1 MFKFKQFVV
10 KCKYITIFCA
20 KSTIGG
26 FLHDKIQEEM
36 KVLKF
41 GGTSVG
47 TPESIKEVAKIVANI
62 KGDKIVVLSAMSQT
76 TNVLHKITDF
86 IATSQFEEAT
96 ATINA
101 LWSRYKTVIEGLYD
115 NESLKKQAGA
125 LIDERFEFIKSYAHE
140 GSLAVIEGI
149 EKIIVAQGEILS
161 TNMFALY
168 LEEIKES
175 AQLLS
180 AFDFMRIDE
189 AGEPDVAFIT
199 ENLGAIV
206 TANPQ
211 NNIFVTQGYIC
222 LNHEG
227 DIDNLKRGGSDYSA
241 SLIGAAITAEEIQ
254 IWTDIDG
261 MHNNDP
267 RHVENTFSLK
277 EISFDEAAELAYF
290 GAKILHP
297 QSVIPAKEKNV
308 PVLLKDTFNPNSAGT
323 IIRNCDVPNGVRAIA
338 AKDGITAIKIKSYR
352 MLMAYGFLNK
362 IFSVFEKY
370 NTSIDMVTTSEVA
383 VSLTIDNDA
392 KIQEIV
398 QELEGIG
405 SVQVDTDLTIVCLA
419 GNFSQK
425 QSGASTEVFK
435 SMSDIPIR
443 MISYGGSD
451 YNVSLLIKS
460 EDKIRTLRALNDGV
474 FPVKA

>member
-1 MFKFKQFVV
+1 
-10 KCKYITIFCA
+10 
-20 KSTIGG
+20 
-26 FLHDKIQEEM
+26 M

-62 KGDKIVVLSAMSQT
+62 EGDKIVVLSAMSQT
-76 TNVLHKITDF
+76 TNILHKITDA
-86 IATSQFEEAT
+86 IAASQFDEAKST
-96 ATINA
+96 VDA
-101 LWSRYKTVIEGLYD
+101 LWSKYKTVVSELYQ
-115 NESLKKQAGA
+115 NESLKKQVGA
-125 LIDERFEFIKSYAHE
+125 LIDERFDFIKSYAHE
-140 GSLAVIEGI
+140 GSLDVMEGV

-168 LEEIKES
+168 LDEMNENTR
-175 AQLLS
+175 LLS

-189 AGEPDVAFIT
+189 AGEPDVDFIK
-199 ENLGAIV
+199 ESMGAIV
-206 TANPQ
+206 AANPQ
-211 NNIFVTQGYIC
+211 TNIFVTQGYIC

-267 RHVENTFSLK
+267 RYVDNTFSLK

-308 PVLLKDTFNPNSAGT
+308 PVLLKDTFNPASAGT
-323 IIRNCDVPNGVRAIA
+323 IIRNCPVPNGVRAIA

-362 IFSVFEKY
+362 IFTVFEKY
-370 NTSIDMVTTSEVA
+370 NTAIDMVTTSEVA
-383 VSLTIDNDA
+383 VSLTIDNNERLQD
-392 KIQEIV
+392 IIT
-398 QELEGIG
+398 ELEDIG
-405 SVQVDTDLTIVCLA
+405 SVQVDSDLTIVCLA
-419 GNFSQK
+419 GDFSQK
-425 QSGASTEVFK
+425 QSGASTEIFN

-443 MISYGGSD
+443 MISYGGSN

-460 EDKIRTLRALNDGV
+460 EDKVRTLRALNKGV
-474 FPVKA
+474 FAVQA